1 MSGPIYEIVS
11 RLMKAV
17 IGRRITVP
25 GTFKRLALLLE
36 LYEHC
41 VMRCSA
47 KIWGKKVYTVCSFYQ
62 QWFVTNLDFVGPC
75 LLVLKVVAD
84 NQMKYRRGAHTVQ
97 FSQVKFNHS
106 YSKNSFTHFRLK
118 MASKGVE
125 TSLAVTHFH
134 CKISFKET
142 TFTVL
147 KLNCLCST
155 RFFFHFSSVTQE

>member
-1 MSGPIYEIVS
+1 M
-11 RLMKAV
+11 
-17 IGRRITVP
+17 
-25 GTFKRLALLLE
+25 
-36 LYEHC
+36 
-41 VMRCSA
+41 
-47 KIWGKKVYTVCSFYQ
+47 CSFYQ

-84 NQMKYRRGAHTVQ
+84 NQMKYRRGSHTVQ

-106 YSKNSFTHFRLK
+106 YSKNSFSHFRLK
-118 MASKGVE
+118 VTSKGVE

-155 RFFFHFSSVTQE
+155 RFFFFISHQSCRNKLHNVLLQSGEWNAVSTGKRLHFCAQTSRSCPL